1 MPANLT
7 QQYKKAEENYRRAET
22 PEDELKWLQIMLQ
35 EMPKHKGTD
44 RLQAKLKTQISDVK
58 KDVEQQRSSGGK
70 KGGGA
75 SRSFRIPRQG
85 AGTAVIIGG
94 PNAGKSQLLASLT
107 RATPEIAP
115 YPFTTKQPQPG
126 MMAWQDVFVQLVDT
140 PPITSDYLEPYI
152 VGLLRSADLALLM
165 IDLGDDS
172 GIEQCKD
179 VLEKLSTT
187 KTRLAAESSLDEED
201 VGLAF
206 TKTFFLANKMDDSEA
221 ADRLD
226 LFREICPLPFREFKI
241 SANQAES
248 LEDLRNAVYESL
260 DVIRIYT
267 KDPKKKEADKDR
279 PFTLSRGD
287 TLLDLAELIH
297 KDYAKN
303 LRFGKVWGSA
313 VHDGTVVKGDYVL
326 NDQDIVE
333 VHV

>member
-1 MPANLT
+1 
-7 QQYKKAEENYRRAET
+7 
-22 PEDELKWLQIMLQ
+22 
-35 EMPKHKGTD
+35 
-44 RLQAKLKTQISDVK
+44 
-58 KDVEQQRSSGGK
+58 
-70 KGGGA
+70 
-75 SRSFRIPRQG
+75 
-85 AGTAVIIGG
+85 
-94 PNAGKSQLLASLT
+94 
-107 RATPEIAP
+107 
-115 YPFTTKQPQPG
+115 
-126 MMAWQDVFVQLVDT
+126 
-140 PPITSDYLEPYI
+140 
-152 VGLLRSADLALLM
+152 
-165 IDLGDDS
+165 
-172 GIEQCKD
+172 
-179 VLEKLSTT
+179 
-187 KTRLAAESSLDEED
+187 
-201 VGLAF
+201 
-206 TKTFFLANKMDDSEA
+206 MDDSEA
-221 ADRLD
+221 ADRLE
-226 LFREICPLPFREFKI
+226 LFREICPLCFREFKI